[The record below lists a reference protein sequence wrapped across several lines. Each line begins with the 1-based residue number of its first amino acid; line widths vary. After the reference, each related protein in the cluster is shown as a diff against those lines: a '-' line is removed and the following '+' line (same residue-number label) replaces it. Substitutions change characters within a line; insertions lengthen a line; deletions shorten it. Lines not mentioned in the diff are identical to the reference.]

1 MNTLSRRHFGLCA
14 ALAVAAAALPARA
27 QSPAA
32 GEKKSK
38 VFFQVSDNDPAKWG
52 LALNNANNVQT
63 ALGADAVDIEI
74 VAYGPGIGML
84 EAGSPV
90 APRITAA
97 LKAGTK
103 VVACENTMKG
113 RKLTAADMLPDIGYV
128 ASGVVE
134 LMQKEQQGYAYIRP

>member
-38 VFFQVSDNDPAKWG
+38 VIFQVSDNDPAKWG

-63 ALGADAVDIEI
+63 ALGADAVED
-74 VAYGPGIGML
+74 GL
-84 EAGSPV
+84 
-90 APRITAA
+90 R
-97 LKAGTK
+97 
-103 VVACENTMKG
+103 ACIYHLNIYFGVFSFKG
-113 RKLTAADMLPDIGYV
+113 FLGFR
-128 ASGVVE
+128 E
-134 LMQKEQQGYAYIRP
+134 

>member
-14 ALAVAAAALPARA
+14 ALAVAALALPAGA
-27 QSPAA
+27 QSPATGA
-32 GEKKSK
+32 KKNK
-38 VFFQVSDNDPAKWG
+38 VVLQVSDNDPAKWG
-52 LALNNANNVQT
+52 LALNNAHNLQT

-74 VAYGPGIGML
+74 VVYGPGIGML
-84 EAGSPV
+84 EVGSPV

-97 LKAGTK
+97 LASGTK

-113 RKLTAADMLPDIGYV
+113 HKLTPADMLQGIGYV
-128 ASGVVE
+128 PSGVVE